1 MNQLHF
7 ADIEQRHIGRA
18 IAMQAQAIG
27 ERPFLLADARRFSFS
42 EVNRRVNELAA
53 GLAARGLTVGER
65 LAFCMESGPE
75 VIFLALAANKL
86 GAVWVPIN
94 TEYKGDWLEDTIRC
108 SRPRI

>member
-27 ERPFLLADARRFSFS
+27 ERPFLLADARRFSFI

-53 GLAARGLTVGER
+53 GLAAGTVVVVRPDER
-65 LAFCMESGPE
+65 LHE
-75 VIFLALAANKL
+75 
-86 GAVWVPIN
+86 GAR
-94 TEYKGDWLEDTIRC
+94 IR
-108 SRPRI
+108 PLP